1 MTHDS
6 CAWMKYRGFT
16 DKPKTSWP
24 SWRHVTYIK
33 HVNNTHIF
41 ERNKWKSIHII
52 HSLESLPMKCTS
64 LGNEKGKLWDPWLP
78 KEIKTKSF
86 TGELIY
92 TWKLFQSNKSMLS
105 QNTLW
110 YILHRIREGIGRPF
124 HYGLQL
130 EKINKR
136 QKETTF
142 LSAENLPLK
151 TGFFLKKKK
160 VVSRN

>member
-16 DKPKTSWP
+16 DKLKTSWP

-105 QNTLW
+105 QNTLC

-130 EKINKR
+130 EKNQ
-136 QKETTF
+136 QKTKGNYFSVCWEFTT
-142 LSAENLPLK
+142 EDWI
-151 TGFFLKKKK
+151 FFLKKK